1 MLSTLKRQEY
11 YKKIKNPYIMLGIL
25 ISVTFII
32 SYIRYLFGGEYF
44 IFKDAGSD
52 CYEEYY
58 PLYVYI
64 VNRIKSGEFSLWNN
78 SWGLGCDTLSRQ
90 EWLLDPFAII
100 TIIIGVLGNDHAIA
114 VSLVIAQF
122 LKILLAGFLFYK
134 YLGYFDLEDAV
145 KIIGAYLYAFNS
157 YLIVWGQ
164 HYWFGAASVYMVA
177 LLIAL
182 EAWIHNINK
191 PKKYMLVYSL
201 IVAAFFIYS
210 VYFAYMAIV
219 VTSVYVCIRYLY
231 TQQNKKGIERETFKN
246 GIRIIIA
253 IVLGIVIAGVM
264 VLPFVDNTMGVST
277 RISTDSIWRKMGEW
291 LAPYS
296 MEYYISTLLRMISSN
311 VMGINSLGGGYY
323 GLPLLSVSIIG
334 IPFLTE
340 GLLDIADKSK
350 EKGKKSI
357 FVISLILIIFLVFIP
372 LGSCILN
379 AFQYPFGRYTF
390 VILPIITVILALGIQ
405 RVCYSKKMNYAITG
419 VMVCL
424 EIALLIYAAFAYENS
439 SFIRKYIKVVILM
452 NLALY
457 GIMILGTARKKVV
470 YQLAIF
476 GLLIIGCI
484 GETYVSSSSRERS
497 VLSASDLEYAKRVR
511 TENIIKELEDK
522 DDGYFRIDK
531 TYNDYGFLG
540 DMLIEGLHLPTSYN
554 STLNG
559 NIARFYEE
567 IWPEV
572 MTNGTCKVTTARDY
586 ILNGTSLNKDN
597 ILALLGVKYILSDQ
611 QLTDLDEQWE
621 RIEINDPDIIVYQ
634 NMQADSVVTGFD
646 RIISEEQFEEYSD
659 EMRKKI
665 IKSYLIMDQE
675 TIRDAGLKISSVE
688 ADILN
693 EADYDNNYS
702 LQLVKDTYFKGE
714 MDIDHDKYLLTAIP
728 YRKGWNVYIDGNKV
742 PVYKGDYG
750 FIAFQISEGDHLV
763 EIKYENM
770 IYVIG
775 CLLSVLG
782 IIIWIILY
790 KTNILDRLFM
800 KKEKM

>member
-1 MLSTLKRQEY
+1 MFSTLNRQEY
-11 YKKIKNPYIMLGIL
+11 NQKIKTPYIILGIL

-32 SYIRYLFGGEYF
+32 SYLRYLFGGEYF

-100 TIIIGVLGNDHAIA
+100 TIIVGVLGSDQAIA
-114 VSLVIAQF
+114 VSLVITQF
-122 LKILLAGFLFYK
+122 LKILLSGFLFYK
-134 YLGYFDLEDAV
+134 YLGYFELEDAV

-157 YLIVWGQ
+157 YLTVWGQ
-164 HYWFGAASVYMVA
+164 HYWFGAASVYIVV

-191 PKKYMLVYSL
+191 PKKYMLIYSL

-231 TQQNKKGIERETFKN
+231 TQQNKKGIVREIFEN

-277 RISTDSIWRKMGEW
+277 RISTDSIWSKMGEW

-334 IPFLTE
+334 IPFLSE

-390 VILPIITVILALGIQ
+390 VILPIITVILVLGIQ
-405 RVCYSKKMNYAITG
+405 RVCYSKKMHYIVTG
-419 VMVCL
+419 IIVCL
-424 EIALLIYAAFAYENS
+424 EITLLIYAAFAYENS

-452 NLALY
+452 NLVLY
-457 GIMILGTARKKVV
+457 GIMILGTVRKKIV
-470 YQLAIF
+470 YRLAIF
-476 GLLIIGCI
+476 GLSIIGCI
-484 GETYVSSSSRERS
+484 GETYVSSSSRERI
-497 VLSASDLEYAKRVR
+497 VLDDLKIEKRAK
-511 TENIIKELEDK
+511 TEDVIQELENRNDS
-522 DDGYFRIDK
+522 YFRIDK

-567 IWPEV
+567 VWPEV

-586 ILNGTSLNKDN
+586 ILNGTSLNNDN

-611 QLTDLDEQWE
+611 QLTDLNEQWE
-621 RIEINDPDIIVYQ
+621 RIEIEDPDIIVYQ
-634 NMQADSVVTGFD
+634 NMQANSIVTGFD

-659 EMRKKI
+659 EMRKEI
-665 IKSYLIMDQE
+665 IKSYLVMEQE
-675 TIRDAGLKISSVE
+675 TVHDADLEISSVE
-688 ADILN
+688 ENVLN
-693 EADYDNNYS
+693 DEDYDNNYS
-702 LQLVKDTYFKGE
+702 LQLVKDTYFKGTE
-714 MDIDHDKYLLTAIP
+714 LVDHRKFLMIAIP
-728 YRKGWNVYIDGNKV
+728 YRKGWNVYIDGQLT

-750 FIAFQISEGDHLV
+750 FIAFQVNEGEHLIEV
-763 EIKYENM
+763 KYQNM
-770 IYVIG
+770 IY
-775 CLLSVLG
+775 LLGVLMSLAG
-782 IIIWIILY
+782 IILWIILY
-790 KTNILDRLFM
+790 KSNVLNCLF
-800 KKEKM
+800 EKRNSK